1 VILIDQ
7 HRSYLYEAVMEGIEL
22 VTFVNTQVIPVC
34 IFLIM
39 MGMGLSLVFADFKRV
54 LKYPKAVGIG
64 LTNQLLLLPIIGFAL
79 ANIMPLEPEYAVGV
93 MLLVLCPGGTTSN
106 MFTHLAKGDVALS
119 VTMTAVASLITV
131 FTIPVILNL
140 SLVHF
145 MGQGN
150 EFKLPIIAT
159 MFSLMKLTIVP
170 IALGMIIKAYFPNF
184 ANSTQVHVSRFGI
197 LFLTLLIVFLT
208 YIQKDIVVSAFIA
221 AGPVSIILNLS
232 TMALGYYT
240 SKWFG
245 LSIPQRT
252 SITIEVGLQ
261 NSTLSMFM
269 ALTLLA
275 NYKMSFTPAIYTLI
289 MLFTAGVLMK
299 FLRIKAKATLQ
310 KNSDGN
316 LNVEQTN

>member
-1 VILIDQ
+1 
-7 HRSYLYEAVMEGIEL
+7 MENIEL
-22 VTFVNTQVIPVC
+22 VTLVNSKIIPIC

-39 MGMGLSLVFADFKRV
+39 MGMGLSLVLADFKRV

-64 LTNQLLLLPIIGFAL
+64 LTNQLLFLPIIGFSL

-106 MFTHLAKGDVALS
+106 MFSHLAKGDVALS

-131 FTIPVILNL
+131 FTIPVVLNL

-145 MGQGN
+145 MGEGN
-150 EFKLPIIAT
+150 EFNLPIIAT
-159 MFSLMKLTIVP
+159 MFSLMKLTIIP
-170 IALGMIIKAYFPNF
+170 IALGMLIKAYYPKF
-184 ANSTQVHVSRFGI
+184 ADSSQVHVSRFGI
-197 LFLTLLIVFLT
+197 IFLTLLIIFLT
-208 YIQKDIVVSAFIA
+208 YIQQEIVLAALIA
-221 AGPVSIILNLS
+221 TGPVSLILNLS
-232 TMALGYYT
+232 TMALGYYS

-245 LSIPQRT
+245 LNMAQRK

-289 MLFTAGVLMK
+289 MLFTAGLLIK
-299 FLRIKAKATLQ
+299 FLSIKTKSVIENCNDKLSPKQ
-310 KNSDGN
+310 MN
-316 LNVEQTN
+316 Q

>member
-1 VILIDQ
+1 
-7 HRSYLYEAVMEGIEL
+7 MEDIEL

-39 MGMGLSLVFADFKRV
+39 MGMGLSLVTDDFKRV
-54 LKYPKAVGIG
+54 LKYPKAVAIG
-64 LTNQLLLLPIIGFAL
+64 LTNQLLLLPIIGFGL

-106 MFTHLAKGDVALS
+106 MFSHLAKGDVALS

-131 FTIPVILNL
+131 FTIPVVLNY
-140 SLVHF
+140 SLIHF

-150 EFKLPIIAT
+150 EFQLPILTT

-170 IALGMIIKAYFPNF
+170 IVIGMMIRRYAPKIAE
-184 ANSTQVHVSRFGI
+184 STQVHVSRFGI
-197 LFLTLLIVFLT
+197 LFLTLLIIFLT
-208 YIQKDIVVSAFIA
+208 YIQQDIVIPALIA
-221 AGPVSIILNLS
+221 AGPVSIILNIS
-232 TMALGYYT
+232 TMLLGYYS
-240 SKWFG
+240 SKFFG
-245 LSIPQRT
+245 LNLAQRT

-275 NYKMSFTPAIYTLI
+275 NRSEE
-289 MLFTAGVLMK
+289 
-299 FLRIKAKATLQ
+299 RR
-310 KNSDGN
+310 
-316 LNVEQTN
+316 

>member
-1 VILIDQ
+1 
-7 HRSYLYEAVMEGIEL
+7 MTNIEL
-22 VTFVNTQVIPVC
+22 VTLVNTQVIPIC

-39 MGMGLSLVFADFKRV
+39 MGMGLSLAIDDFKRV
-54 LKYPKAVGIG
+54 VTYPKAVAIG
-64 LTNQLLLLPIIGFAL
+64 LINQLLFLPIIGFIL

-131 FTIPVILNL
+131 FSIPIVLNL

-145 MGQGN
+145 MGEGN
-150 EFKLPIIAT
+150 EFNLPIIAT

-170 IALGMIIKAYFPNF
+170 IVIGMIIKAYYPKV
-184 ANSTQVHVSRFGI
+184 ANGCQKYVSRFGI
-197 LFLTLLIVFLT
+197 LFLTLLMIFLT
-208 YIQKDIVVSAFIA
+208 YIQQDIVISALIA
-221 AGPVSIILNLS
+221 AGPVSLLLNLS
-232 TMALGYYT
+232 TMALGYYS

-245 LSIPQRT
+245 LTMAQRT

-275 NYKMSFTPAIYTLI
+275 NYKMSFTPAIYTLT
-289 MLFTAGVLMK
+289 MLFTAGVLVK
-299 FLRIKAKATLQ
+299 FLRLKFHAVTKDD
-310 KNSDGN
+310 NNN
-316 LNVEQTN
+316 LPNVERINP

>member
-1 VILIDQ
+1 
-7 HRSYLYEAVMEGIEL
+7 MEDIEL

-39 MGMGLSLVFADFKRV
+39 MGMGLSLVTDDFKRV
-54 LKYPKAVGIG
+54 LKYPKAVAIG
-64 LTNQLLLLPIIGFAL
+64 LTNQLLLLPIIGFGL

-106 MFTHLAKGDVALS
+106 MFSHLAKGDVALS

-131 FTIPVILNL
+131 FTIPVVLNY
-140 SLVHF
+140 SLIHF

-150 EFKLPIIAT
+150 EFQLPILTT

-170 IALGMIIKAYFPNF
+170 IVIGMMIRRYAPKIAE
-184 ANSTQVHVSRFGI
+184 STQVHVSRFGI
-197 LFLTLLIVFLT
+197 LFLTLLIIFLT
-208 YIQKDIVVSAFIA
+208 YIQQDIVIPALIA
-221 AGPVSIILNLS
+221 AGPVSIILNIS
-232 TMALGYYT
+232 TMLLGYYS
-240 SKWFG
+240 SKFFG
-245 LSIPQRT
+245 LNLAQRT

-275 NYKMSFTPAIYTLI
+275 NYKMSFTPAIYTLT
-289 MLFTAGVLMK
+289 MLFTAGILAGMLNSK
-299 FLRIKAKATLQ
+299 YFKS
-310 KNSDGN
+310 KNNSEVMADN
-316 LNVEQTN
+316 A